1 MSTYD
6 FPQDLRDAQ
15 IALHQAQSEY
25 TRYARHLPWSAVPM
39 AGWEGDKQLHSRCR
53 PSKPDSPGYTEEQH
67 RQVAAFRARL
77 LELGTLVITHPY
89 WQTLSGTDVVTARM
103 QLKHADDRPDAPS
116 AGPVDEAA

>member
-1 MSTYD
+1 MYD

-25 TRYARHLPWSAVPM
+25 ARYARGLPWSAESM
-39 AGWEGDKQLHSRCR
+39 AGWEGDKQLHSGYRS
-53 PSKPDSPGYTEEQH
+53 SKPDSPGYTGEQH

-89 WQTLSGTDVVTARM
+89 WQTLSGTDVFTARM
-103 QLKHADDRPDAPS
+103 QLKYADDRPDAPG
-116 AGPVDEAA
+116 AGPVGEAA